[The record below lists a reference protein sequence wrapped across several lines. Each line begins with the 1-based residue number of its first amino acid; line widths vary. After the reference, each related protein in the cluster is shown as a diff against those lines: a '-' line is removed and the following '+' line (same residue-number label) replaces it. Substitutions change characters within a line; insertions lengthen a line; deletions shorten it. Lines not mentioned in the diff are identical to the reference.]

1 MSEYNIEN
9 MQKRMKEM
17 DQLVADNLEQV
28 CREILE
34 WHDTAILPDGV
45 FRKASSLLNGLTE
58 HQHAIVEATA
68 NRKALKFVIDN
79 TPVVEDFKKCF
90 DMAQYLTSLFPEH
103 SEMWRGSVSERI
115 AKGIELLEAQRSLS

>member
-58 HQHAIVEATA
+58 HQHGIVEATA

-79 TPVVEDFKKCF
+79 THRRNNNEQANNNYFNPFTISSPWLCYCWS
-90 DMAQYLTSLFPEH
+90 QN
-103 SEMWRGSVSERI
+103 
-115 AKGIELLEAQRSLS
+115 

>member
-45 FRKASSLLNGLTE
+45 FRRQDRPCRFA
-58 HQHAIVEATA
+58 EAT
-68 NRKALKFVIDN
+68 LV
-79 TPVVEDFKKCF
+79 P
-90 DMAQYLTSLFPEH
+90 
-103 SEMWRGSVSERI
+103 
-115 AKGIELLEAQRSLS
+115 